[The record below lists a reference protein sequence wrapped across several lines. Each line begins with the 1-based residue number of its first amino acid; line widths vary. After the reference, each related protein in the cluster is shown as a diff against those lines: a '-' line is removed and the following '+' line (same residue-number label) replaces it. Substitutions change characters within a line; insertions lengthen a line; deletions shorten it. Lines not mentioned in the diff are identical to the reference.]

1 MSAKSKREWTGE
13 EAKTYAKHCV
23 FESTTIG
30 SEAWC
35 NNLDE
40 TPKGEWTT
48 QEVADYA
55 KHCIVEAPKQSVTPS
70 VAATVTAPSLDRGTT
85 LCPGPRRAQSGS
97 LPGETIDWLLIC

>member
-1 MSAKSKREWTGE
+1 MRKQLIQRSTLLAILAITGLGLQGCTDKPGSEGWCETMSAKSKSEWTGE

-23 FESTTIG
+23 FDSTTIG

-35 NNLDE
+35 NNLNE

-55 KHCIVEAPKQSVTPS
+55 KHCIVDTSKE
-70 VAATVTAPSLDRGTT
+70 
-85 LCPGPRRAQSGS
+85 
-97 LPGETIDWLLIC
+97 